1 MGWWAGL
8 RRRAA
13 GADGEVQ
20 VSEQDGVRY
29 LHLGTDT
36 IQSAMR
42 MDDPDELVLS
52 YTRSMLAFLLFV
64 PEPRRI
70 VNIGLGGGSLAKW
83 IHRHLGD
90 AQQVVIEINPRVIAC
105 ARQQFRLPPDDRRL
119 RVLQADGA
127 AWVAQHPNCCD
138 VVLVDGYDGR
148 SLVAELSSR
157 EFYANVARC
166 LEDDGV
172 LVVNLW
178 GNDRQF
184 DDNLRR
190 IESGF
195 DGQVCCVPAAQR
207 GNVAVLAFK
216 RKPLA
221 TRWDELRGTALAL
234 QQRYAIEFPDLV
246 GSLRKLNP
254 HTPRRLLI

>member
-83 IHRHLGD
+83 IHRQLGG

-148 SLVAELSSR
+148 SLVTELSSR

-166 LEDDGV
+166 LEDAGV

-178 GNDRQF
+178 GNDRHF
-184 DDNLRR
+184 DDNLQR

-195 DGQVCCVPAAQR
+195 DGQVCCLPAAQR

-221 TRWDELRGTALAL
+221 TRWDELRATALAL

-254 HTPRRLLI
+254 HTARRLLI